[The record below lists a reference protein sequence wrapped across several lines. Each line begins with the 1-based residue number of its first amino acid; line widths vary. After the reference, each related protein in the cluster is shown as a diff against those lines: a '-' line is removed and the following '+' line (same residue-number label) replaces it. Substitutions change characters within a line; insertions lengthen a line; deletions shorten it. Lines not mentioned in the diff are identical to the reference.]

1 MPGQPGPS
9 AGCSIGWLSKRQV
22 PWGIPTIWPG
32 MEDLGPEWGV
42 PHYSGLLRKIF
53 DEPSELAG
61 EDYGRSRAWQS
72 WLTAN
77 TLGVSCIV
85 WIEDREQPLLTRR
98 RTKQGVNTNYGVP
111 VAWFFGAE
119 SPRDVFRRLFRDIWH
134 FTADKLGLPE
144 PPPVPRHHRLA
155 TLSRHLMFGSWIS
168 MEHTNVAEPE
178 GSPRDMALARA
189 RHDFDQDPAWR
200 AWMNECAP
208 LDVCG
213 YLFVD
218 DVQNVSTRILPTETG
233 TNINLTV
240 PPSYFLTRAIGHS
253 EVPYRDVYKDLE
265 RMTWVEAAR
274 HFSWRAPPPLPAYDE
289 GPLPEAITYDR
300 LRRY

>member
-9 AGCSIGWLSKRQV
+9 AGCSIGWLSERQV

-42 PHYSGLLRKIF
+42 PHYSGPIRKIF

-77 TLGVSCIV
+77 TLGVDCIV

-213 YLFVD
+213 YLRGRRPRRLDQDSPDGNRHEHQSHCSAVVFPHACDRTLGSALPRRVQRLGAD
-218 DVQNVSTRILPTETG
+218 DVGRGCPT
-233 TNINLTV
+233 LLLA
-240 PPSYFLTRAIGHS
+240 S
-253 EVPYRDVYKDLE
+253 
-265 RMTWVEAAR
+265 
-274 HFSWRAPPPLPAYDE
+274 APTPASV
-289 GPLPEAITYDR
+289 
-300 LRRY
+300 RRRPTS